1 MVLDGL
7 EDNDDFWNV
16 VPSDDE
22 ISIVDS
28 SQGHLDMGVYGC
40 RNPQPRCP
48 QTDDKTKDTQD
59 TIQSPRVF
67 NTDKR
72 EYCDTSPEM
81 LPNGRYRYQ
90 SVYAVCYLLHCK
102 PSGVTIPARISQP
115 AGICGVSRSILFIQ
129 LTRT

>member
-40 RNPQPRCP
+40 RNPRPRP
-48 QTDDKTKDTQD
+48 QTDDKMKHRQE

-67 NTDKR
+67 NADQR

-90 SVYAVCYLLHCK
+90 GLYAVCYLLHCTT
-102 PSGVTIPARISQP
+102 SGATTPARINQP
-115 AGICGVSRSILFIQ
+115 ADICGVSRTILSIQ
-129 LTRT
+129 LT